1 MVDSIN
7 SIISGP
13 FSWQGISQS
22 RVNGEGSLDGRLRES
37 NSLSM
42 LAWANL
48 SIDEDREM
56 EASLIMDG
64 IFWILLSLI

>member
-1 MVDSIN
+1 MDSIN
-7 SIISGP
+7 SIIYKAPLEG
-13 FSWQGISQS
+13 
-22 RVNGEGSLDGRLRES
+22 RVSLNLELRERVVSLWEIKES

-56 EASLIMDG
+56 EASLIIDG
-64 IFWILLSLI
+64 MFLILVSLM